1 MSLLIAFL
9 PASLKGLTACWTVST
24 LRSDLTVSSTACLF
38 FESVI
43 FPVSACITTGLVPL
57 AWSGRWS
64 DSRFWALVEPVPGS
78 VRLSLVCSPTTLA
91 ITAIAITAAT
101 HSPITGQW

>member
-1 MSLLIAFL
+1 LSLLTAPL
-9 PASLKGLTACWTVST
+9 PASLKGLTARWTMST

-43 FPVSACITTGLVPL
+43 FPVSALITTGLVPL
-57 AWSGRWS
+57 AWVGRWS

-78 VRLSLVCSPTTLA
+78 VRLSLVFSPTTLA
-91 ITAIAITAAT
+91 TTAIAMTAAI
-101 HSPITGQW
+101 HSPITGQ